1 MTYIWTFLKHSV
13 WRMFFFFLLSVPLF
27 WGTGFSEAAESE
39 EIAKLELTGDWSV
52 RVTYG
57 GRTQE
62 FAVEPAKLTSVTD
75 ERVNVLPVFDPAG
88 PPWRKARPMEG
99 VRAQECAVRY
109 AYLPGSLRVTSIPEG
124 DADPVIFEEGTDYRV
139 DVEWGNVGRLDGGR
153 ITQDTPVSLAY
164 QFGKMRIDAIVRCV
178 DGTFSLIQ
186 GESHVANPPRPEI
199 PAGTQ
204 LLATVWISGRIDRLT
219 EKELFPVSE
228 VREYQPMF
236 LAKDAIPQTYGKLV
250 RGETVRI
257 LAWGDSVTACG
268 YLPGEDRWQCQ
279 FVARLQKLF
288 PNAKIELIHEG
299 WGGRNTRSYRNA
311 KPGSPKNYAEH
322 VLAVKPDLVVMEFV
336 NDSWMKP
343 ENVEADYSQI
353 LADFRERGME
363 WIICSPHYV
372 RADWMGLSNEKG
384 VDEDP
389 RPYVQGLRAFA
400 QKHGIALADASFY
413 YGQLYRQGIPYST
426 LMTNNINH
434 PNRFGM
440 SLFADALMK
449 LFEE

>member
-1 MTYIWTFLKHSV
+1 MAHKLAFRRRSV
-13 WRMFFFFLLSVPLF
+13 WKRVFFFLAVSLF
-27 WGTGFSEAAESE
+27 LEASFTVSASSE

-52 RVTYG
+52 CVTYG
-57 GRTQE
+57 GRSQE
-62 FAVEPAKLTSVTD
+62 FSIAPAQLTQVTD
-75 ERVNVLPVFDPAG
+75 ERVDALPVFAPSGA
-88 PPWRKARPMEG
+88 PWRKGRPLAG
-99 VRAQECAVRY
+99 VQAQECTVRH
-109 AYLPGSLRVTSIPEG
+109 AYLPGSLRVTSVPSG
-124 DADPVIFEEGTDYRV
+124 DAEPTVFEEGVDYRLE
-139 DVEWGNVGRLDGGR
+139 VEWGNLGRMEGGR
-153 ITQDTPVSLAY
+153 IAQNTPVCLSY
-164 QFGKMRIDAIVRCV
+164 QFGKMRIDAIVRNA

-186 GESHVANPPRPEI
+186 GEPHVANPKRPEI
-199 PAGTQ
+199 PAETQ
-204 LLATVWISGRIDRLT
+204 LLATVWISGRIERLT
-219 EKELFPVSE
+219 EKELLPVSE
-228 VREYQPMF
+228 VREYRPMF

-279 FVARLQKLF
+279 FVERLQERF

-311 KPGSPKNYAEH
+311 APGSPKNYTEH
-322 VLAVKPDLVVMEFV
+322 VLEVKPDLVVMEFV

-343 ENVEADYSQI
+343 ENVEGDYSQI

-363 WIICSPHYV
+363 WIICTPHYV
-372 RADWMGLSNEKG
+372 RADWMGLSSEKG
-384 VDEDP
+384 IDEDP

-400 QKHGIALADASFY
+400 KKHGIALADASFY

-426 LMTNNINH
+426 LMMNNINH
-434 PNRFGM
+434 PDRFGM